1 MHIIHKDC
9 DPSFSKDRSLPINS
23 YIITYVVDDIKKHDI
38 VQASG
43 FVEVFDEYYDQ
54 YGKDTIKSIKWT
66 EGRVNPRLYGY
77 KIKEAK
83 KRK

>member
-1 MHIIHKDC
+1 M
-9 DPSFSKDRSLPINS
+9 
-23 YIITYVVDDIKKHDI
+23 ITYIVDDIKKYDI

-83 KRK
+83 KKK

>member
-9 DPSFSKDRSLPINS
+9 DPSLSKDRSLPINS
-23 YIITYVVDDIKKHDI
+23 YIITYTVDDIKKHDI

-43 FVEVFDEYYDQ
+43 FVEVFDVYYDQ

-77 KIKEAK
+77 KIKETK